1 MGNLK
6 RVLTNSSKRYFHCI
20 ASERMVSVD
29 ITVNGDFGCGCD
41 DDDDVLGDDTMLEVA
56 GRVMNN

>member
-20 ASERMVSVD
+20 GEDGFSGYHGEW
-29 ITVNGDFGCGCD
+29 GCGCD

-56 GRVMNN
+56 GGVMNN

>member
-1 MGNLK
+1 
-6 RVLTNSSKRYFHCI
+6 
-20 ASERMVSVD
+20 MVSVD

-56 GRVMNN
+56 GGVMNN

>member
-1 MGNLK
+1 MG
-6 RVLTNSSKRYFHCI
+6 
-20 ASERMVSVD
+20 
-29 ITVNGDFGCGCD
+29 NGDFGFGCD